1 MIRTNADRLVEM
13 SLQCQVCHPTGTGR
27 YGVDHAGAPFLL
39 PGVGGIT
46 YNVKV
51 GDSAFG
57 WAGDHIEPGVSAM
70 IEQDKPEGAANQG
83 LNFLACIGDEARVAT
98 GEAKG
103 ARGIVT
109 GTHGG
114 AEHVLIDF
122 PDEALEKMTHD
133 DKILIRAVG
142 QGLALLDYPD
152 VMVLNLSPAFFAK
165 LGARAVRGK
174 LAVPVAAVVPGMLM
188 GSGVGSTSMGRGDY
202 DIMATDPK
210 MVEKYGLDRIR
221 FGDIVAI
228 TDHDNRYGR
237 SYREGAVSIGIV
249 IHSDCR
255 WAGHGPG
262 VTTFLSSATPI
273 IEPVVRRGANIA
285 DYLGIG
291 RRRRRAKRARR
302 RPAR

>member
-1 MIRTNADRLVEM
+1 MIRTNAGRLVEM

-27 YGVDHAGAPFLL
+27 YGVDHAGRPFLL

-51 GDSAFG
+51 GDCAFG
-57 WAGDHIEPGVSAM
+57 WAGDHIEPGASAM
-70 IEQDKPEGAANQG
+70 LEQDKPDGSANQG
-83 LNFLACIGDEARVAT
+83 LNFLACIGDEARIVS

-103 ARGIVT
+103 SRGIVT

-122 PDEALEKMTHD
+122 DDAALERLTHD

-142 QGLALLDYPD
+142 QGLAFVDHPD
-152 VMVLNLSPAFFAK
+152 VTVLNLSPALFAK
-165 LGARAVRGK
+165 MGIREAPGGK
-174 LAVPVAAVVPGMLM
+174 LAIPVAAIVPGMLM

-202 DIMATDPK
+202 DIMATDEA
-210 MVEKYGLDRIR
+210 MVAKYGLDRIR

-228 TDHDNRYGR
+228 TDHDNRFGR

-262 VTTFLSSATPI
+262 VTTLISSATPI
-273 IEPVVRRGANIA
+273 IEPVLKRGANIA
-285 DYLGIG
+285 DYLRIG
-291 RRRRRAKRARR
+291 RCRPAKRARR
-302 RPAR
+302 

>member
-27 YGVDHAGAPFLL
+27 YGVDHAGKPFLL
-39 PGVGGIT
+39 PGTGGIT

-70 IEQDKPEGAANQG
+70 LEQEKPEGPANQG
-83 LNFLACIGDEARVAT
+83 LNFLACIGDEARIAT

-122 PDEALEKMTHD
+122 PDEALEKLTHD

-142 QGLALLDYPD
+142 QGLAFLDYPD
-152 VMVLNLSPAFFAK
+152 VTVLNLSPALFAK
-165 LGARAVRGK
+165 MGIRPLRGGK
-174 LAVPVAAVVPGMLM
+174 LAVPVAAAIPGMLM

-210 MVEKYGLDRIR
+210 MVEKYGLDRLR

-262 VTTFLSSATPI
+262 VTTLLSSATPI
-273 IEPVVRRGANIA
+273 LEPVVRRGANIA

-291 RRRRRAKRARR
+291 RRRRTRRARR
-302 RPAR
+302 